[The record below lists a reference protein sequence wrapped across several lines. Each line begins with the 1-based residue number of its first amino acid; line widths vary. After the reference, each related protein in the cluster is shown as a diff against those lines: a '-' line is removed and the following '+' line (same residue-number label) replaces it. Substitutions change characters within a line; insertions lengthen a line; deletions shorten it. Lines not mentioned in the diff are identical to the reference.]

1 MTFSPQHAPYLSTF
15 AMSDAKDKHEAQ
27 SPDTE
32 PASDALDQTIVQ
44 SDDQQERSKEKSTTD
59 AFVHPELP
67 GYELKDRLG
76 SGAYG
81 EVWCAIQTNTGREV
95 AIKFFS
101 RHKGLDWPL
110 LKREVGKLVQVIS
123 ERRVVHLLEVGWDAD
138 PPYYV
143 MEYLEGGSLAD
154 RLEEKSLS
162 VNETVKMFR
171 ELAEALVYLHSKAV
185 LHCDLK
191 PSNVLLD
198 SREQIRLADFGQ
210 ARLSTEAGPAVGT
223 LFYMAPE
230 QTEPNARPDV
240 RSDIYSLG
248 ALLYTMLTGAP
259 PYATPEAAHDLASTG
274 TTNERIERYR
284 QLIQESPPPLKH
296 RQDKD
301 VDRTLADIVD
311 RCLRVDPSER
321 FENVQQV
328 LNALVA
334 RERQRTQ
341 RPLVV
346 FGLLGPLALLAGLV
360 AIGVWAGGQAENGAR
375 QALTKQT
382 LENNW
387 GTAGVIATVV
397 DRNLSAVQRRVSREA
412 SRSELRGLLSV
423 EAAAAGGEER
433 GLVHSQLQ
441 AYAKRLYE
449 DYRDRHFHNWVVT
462 DRDAVALAREP
473 FDSRVV
479 GSRYGYREWFT
490 GKPEV
495 KPNEVPD
502 DVAPRD
508 KVGLTLAFQSTARDH
523 PVLISVA
530 SPIWSLDEREILGVL
545 SATIHLKTFNEW
557 LETSEGQIADDGC
570 PSRMAI
576 LINRHQLVRHPC
588 PATEVSQPPVSR
600 EHFFDTPEVQSLLN
614 DQDEMTEDYTD
625 PLRPGQKY
633 LATFTRLEE
642 NADWIAIVQHNRLE
656 AMRPVTDLSEQ
667 IRWLGWLAL
676 AAGLAGVGI
685 LWALLF
691 RVTREALP
699 SFFSRGGAG

>member
-1 MTFSPQHAPYLSTF
+1 
-15 AMSDAKDKHEAQ
+15 MSDTKDNQEEK

-32 PASDALDQTIVQ
+32 PASDALGQTIVQ
-44 SDDQQERSKEKSTTD
+44 SDDQLERSKEKSTAH
-59 AFVHPELP
+59 AFVQPELP

-81 EVWCAIQTNTGREV
+81 EVWRAIQTNTGREV

-123 ERRVVHLLEVGWDAD
+123 ERRVVHLLEVGWDTD

-154 RLEEKSLS
+154 RLEEKKLS
-162 VNETVKMFR
+162 VSETVKMFR

-198 SREQIRLADFGQ
+198 DREQIRLADFGQ

-230 QTEPNARPDV
+230 QTEANARPDV

-248 ALLYTMLTGAP
+248 ALLYTMLTGTP

-284 QLIQESPPPLKH
+284 QLIQDAPPPVKH
-296 RQDKD
+296 RQDPS
-301 VDRTLADIVD
+301 VDRALADIVE

-328 LNALVA
+328 LNALAA

-360 AIGVWAGGQAENGAR
+360 AIGVWAGGQADSGAR
-375 QALTKQT
+375 EALTKQT
-382 LENNW
+382 LENNR
-387 GTAGVIATVV
+387 GTVGVIATVV

-412 SRSELRGLLSV
+412 SRSELRGLLGV
-423 EAAAAGGEER
+423 EAAAASNQER
-433 GLVHSQLQ
+433 ELVHSQLQ
-441 AYAKRLYE
+441 DYVKRLYE
-449 DYRDRHFHNWVVT
+449 DYKDRHFYNWVVT
-462 DRDAVALAREP
+462 NRDAVVLAREP
-473 FDSRVV
+473 FDGRVV
-479 GSRYGYREWFT
+479 GSRYAYREWFT

-495 KPNEVPD
+495 SPDEIPD

-508 KVGLTLAFQSTARDH
+508 EVGLTLAFQSTAEGN

-530 SPIWSLDEREILGVL
+530 SPVWSLDERDVLGVL
-545 SATIHLKTFNEW
+545 SATLHLETFNEW
-557 LETSEGQIADDGC
+557 LETSEGQTADDGC
-570 PSRMAI
+570 PSRMAL

-588 PATEVSQPPVSR
+588 PATESPQPPVSR
-600 EHFFDTPEVQSLLN
+600 EHFFDTHQVQSLLN

-625 PLRPGQKY
+625 PLRPAQEY
-633 LATFTRLEE
+633 LATVTRLEV
-642 NADWIAIVQHNRLE
+642 NSDWIAVVQHNRLE
-656 AMRPVTDLSEQ
+656 AMRPVTDLSNQ

-699 SFFSRGGAG
+699 SFFNRVGSR

>member
-1 MTFSPQHAPYLSTF
+1 
-15 AMSDAKDKHEAQ
+15 MSDTKDKHEQ
-27 SPDTE
+27 RSQDTE
-32 PASDALDQTIVQ
+32 PGSVNLDQTIVQ
-44 SDDQQERSKEKSTTD
+44 SDDQQAKSKEKSTTD
-59 AFVHPELP
+59 AFAQPELP
-67 GYELKDRLG
+67 GYELENRLG
-76 SGAYG
+76 AGAYG
-81 EVWCAIQTNTGREV
+81 EVWRAIQTNTGREV
-95 AIKFFS
+95 AVKFFS

-154 RLEEKSLS
+154 RLEEKPLP

-259 PYATPEAAHDLASTG
+259 PYATPEAAHELASTG

-284 QLIQESPPPLKH
+284 QLIQESPSPLVH
-296 RQDKD
+296 RQDKN
-301 VDRTLADIVD
+301 VDRALAEVVD
-311 RCLRVDPSER
+311 RCLRVDPAER

-328 LNALVA
+328 LDALAA

-346 FGLLGPLALLAGLV
+346 FGLLGPLALFAGLI
-360 AIGVWAGGQAENGAR
+360 AIGVWVGGQAENGAR
-375 QALTKQT
+375 QALTQQT
-382 LENNW
+382 LESNR
-387 GTAGVIATVV
+387 GTARVIATVV
-397 DRNLSAVQRRVSREA
+397 DRNLSAVQRRVAREA
-412 SRSELRGLLSV
+412 SRSELQGLLAV
-423 EAAAAGGEER
+423 EAGASSNRDRE
-433 GLVHSQLQ
+433 LIHSELQ
-441 AYAKRLYE
+441 AYVKRLYE
-449 DYRDRHFHNWVVT
+449 DYKDRYFHNWVIT
-462 DRDAVALAREP
+462 NRDAVVLVREP

-479 GSRYGYREWFT
+479 GNRYAYREWFT
-490 GKPEV
+490 GRAEV
-495 KPNEVPD
+495 KPDEVPP

-508 KVGLTLAFQSTARDH
+508 KVGLTLAFQSTSEGH

-530 SPIWSLDEREILGVL
+530 SPIWSLDDESPEVLGVL
-545 SATIHLKTFNEW
+545 SATLRLETFNEW
-557 LETSEGQIADDGC
+557 LKTSEGQTADDGC
-570 PSRMAI
+570 PGRMAI

-588 PATEVSQPPVSR
+588 PGAEVPQPPVSR
-600 EHFFDTPEVQSLLN
+600 EHFFDMPEVQSLLN
-614 DQDEMTEDYTD
+614 DVDEMTEDYSD
-625 PLRPGQKY
+625 PLRPGHKY
-633 LATFTRLEE
+633 LASLSRLEE
-642 NADWIAIVQHNRLE
+642 NSDWVAVVEHNRVE
-656 AMRPVTDLSEQ
+656 AMRPVTDLSDQ

-676 AAGLAGVGI
+676 GAGLVGVGI

-699 SFFSRGGAG
+699 SFFNRATR